1 LTNPKISVR
10 QSVVILIGL
19 ALTLGLVV
27 FRANEFGQRYL
38 GMGALASRDLFW
50 WPLLAV
56 TLLYVI
62 VVERRP
68 LASIGIHRPTWKT
81 FALGVGAAVL
91 GLAVVFPLTELAM
104 TYLHLPGQAGSA
116 AAQQIAH
123 TPWWYRIVLVVRAAL
138 AEEIV
143 FRGYAI
149 ERITELTG
157 SRTLAA
163 IVSLTVFTVAHLA
176 FWGWTPLIG
185 VAVAG
190 LLLTILYLWQ
200 RDLVANIIAH
210 FVVDAVGIF
219 F

>member
-1 LTNPKISVR
+1 MAGNISVR
-10 QSVVILIGL
+10 QRIVILIGL

-38 GMGALASRDLFW
+38 GMSALASRDLFW
-50 WPLLAV
+50 WPLLAA
-56 TLLYVI
+56 TLLYMLTI
-62 VVERRP
+62 ERRP
-68 LASIGIHRPTWKT
+68 LASIGLHLPTWKT
-81 FALGVGAAVL
+81 IALGVGAAVL
-91 GLAVVFPLTELAM
+91 VLAAVVPLTGLAM
-104 TYLHLPGQAGSA
+104 SYLHLSEKDGSA
-116 AAQQIAH
+116 AAQQIVH
-123 TPWWYRIVLVVRAAL
+123 TPWWYRILLVARAAL
-138 AEEIV
+138 AEEVV

-163 IVSLTVFTVAHLA
+163 IVSLAAFTVAHLA

-190 LLLTILYLWQ
+190 LVLTILYLWQ

-210 FVVDAVGIF
+210 FLVDVVSVF